1 MFDDLQKRLSSAFR
15 RFRVSGVLTEANMK
29 EGLREVRTAL
39 LEADVHYDVVQEF
52 MARITDKAVGTQLIK
67 SIRPEQ
73 QIVKIVHDELIELMG
88 PVDPSIRF
96 EKAGPTVLMLCGLQ
110 GSGKTTTCGKLA
122 RLLAVARAQADAGRR
137 RPSAPGGRRAAQ
149 GHRHPGRCSGLQ
161 PDRFQPGRGLS
172 AGPGRGQ
179 PQRAATPLILDTA
192 GRLHVDDELMAE
204 LTQIEKKVKP
214 HQVFFVC
221 DAMTGQDAVA
231 SADAFN
237 KALELDGVIL
247 TKLDGDARGG
257 AALSVRKVT
266 GVPIKFVGK
275 GEKLDKLEP
284 FDPERLVGQMLGMG
298 DIVGLVEA
306 AQSAV
311 DEEEARRQQERLAKG
326 KFDLD
331 DFRKQIVNMKKMGS
345 MRDLM
350 SKIPGLNQMGLDE
363 LGGIDADEEIKRIQG
378 IIDSMT
384 PDERSDPSLI
394 DISRRR
400 RIAAGSGVDPADVSG
415 LVKQF
420 DAMAAVVKQMAQ
432 MTMLDKIRTLTGLG
446 RAAASNPAARIMAA
460 QGRDRQAALA
470 QGTRKAQKAARE
482 GRTPPPPRRTKWIR
496 PETESDAGMP
506 GDYRP
511 VWSPRCAACPVND

>member
-15 RFRVSGVLTEANMK
+15 RFRASGVLTEANMR
-29 EGLREVRTAL
+29 EGLREVRSAL
-39 LEADVHYDVVQEF
+39 LEADVNFNVVQEF
-52 MARITDKAVGTQLIK
+52 MTRITDTAVGTQIVK

-73 QIVKIVHDELIELMG
+73 QIVKIVHDELIELVG

-96 EKAGPTVLMLCGLQ
+96 EKVGPTVLMLCGLQ

-122 RLLAVARAQADAGRR
+122 RLLA
-137 RPSAPGGRRAAQ
+137 AQ
-149 GHRHPGRCSGLQ
+149 GRKPMLVAADLQ
-161 PDRFQPGRGLS
+161 RPAAIEQLKVIG
-172 AGPGRGQ
+172 GQ
-179 PQRAATPLILDTA
+179 LGTPVYSQANSNAIAVCQQALVEANRNGCDTLILDTA
-192 GRLHVDDELMAE
+192 GRLHVDAELMDE
-204 LTQIEKKVKP
+204 LTQLEKRVKP

-231 SADAFN
+231 SAGAFN
-237 KALELDGVIL
+237 QALELDGVIM

-306 AQSAV
+306 AQSAM
-311 DEEEARRQQERLAKG
+311 DEEEARRQQEQLARG
-326 KFDLD
+326 RFDLD
-331 DFRKQIVNMKKMGS
+331 DFRKQIVQMKKMGS

-350 SKIPGLNQMGLDE
+350 SKIPGLNQMGIDQ

-384 PDERSDPSLI
+384 PDERSDPSVI

-400 RIAAGSGVDPADVSG
+400 RIAAGSGVDPSDVSG

-420 DAMAAVVKQMAQ
+420 DAMAAVVRQMAQ
-432 MTMLDKIRTLTGLG
+432 MSMLDKIRTLTGLG
-446 RAAASNPAARIMAA
+446 RVAASNPAAQIMAPKVGTGKRLTPKEREKLRK
-460 QGRDRQAALA
+460 QREKDERRRRRQERN
-470 QGTRKAQKAARE
+470 G
-482 GRTPPPPRRTKWIR
+482 P
-496 PETESDAGMP
+496 S
-506 GDYRP
+506 
-511 VWSPRCAACPVND
+511 

>member
-1 MFDDLQKRLSSAFR
+1 MFDDLQKRLSAAFR
-15 RFRVSGVLTEANMK
+15 RFRVSGVLTEANMR
-29 EGLREVRTAL
+29 EGLGEVRNSL
-39 LEADVHYDVVQEF
+39 IEADVNLKIVQEF
-52 MARITDKAVGTQLIK
+52 MVRITDKAVGTQLVK

-122 RLLAVARAQADAGRR
+122 RLLA
-137 RPSAPGGRRAAQ
+137 AQ
-149 GHRHPGRCSGLQ
+149 GRKPMLVAADLQRPAAVEQLTVIGRQIGVPVFSQSDSNPVTVCQQGVVEANRNGC
-161 PDRFQPGRGLS
+161 D
-172 AGPGRGQ
+172 
-179 PQRAATPLILDTA
+179 TVILDTA
-192 GRLHVDDELMAE
+192 GRLHVDGPLMAE
-204 LTQIEKKVKP
+204 LTQIEKKVQP
-214 HQVFFVC
+214 HQVFFVV
-221 DAMTGQDAVA
+221 DAMTGQDAVN
-231 SADAFN
+231 SAGAFN
-237 KALELDGVIL
+237 KALELDGVIM

-284 FDPERLVGQMLGMG
+284 FDPERLVGQILGMG

-311 DEEEARRQQERLAKG
+311 DEEEARRQQEQLARG

-331 DFRKQIVNMKKMGS
+331 DFRKQIVQMKKMGS

-384 PDERSDPSLI
+384 PDERSDPRLI

-400 RIAAGSGVDPADVSG
+400 RVAAGAGVDPSDVSA

-446 RAAASNPAARIMAA
+446 RVAASNPAAQIMAPKV
-460 QGRDRQAALA
+460 
-470 QGTRKAQKAARE
+470 GTGKRLSPKEREKLRKQRE
-482 GRTPPPPRRTKWIR
+482 KDERRR
-496 PETESDAGMP
+496 RREQRNGPA
-506 GDYRP
+506 
-511 VWSPRCAACPVND
+511 